1 MGLVRFWDDVIANGG
16 KTTLFILKNNFH
28 RPLFW
33 RIIRRNKL
41 RGISMNYPWITRN
54 FLLGIS
60 TNENDKIRAWI
71 WGALGSLG
79 SLDACR
85 TPTPST
91 GMPSSFGW
99 DLSYFDRYS
108 RLWILV
114 LIGWI
119 DYVGWGREILRDSW
133 NFIEQVS
140 AGGGGSA
147 LEIFTFKWIID
158 TSIMMGNQLEWQLCT
173 GNSYNSTRNEFE
185 ISFCSHN
192 KSTEMT
198 SCISL
203 SSMTSWFS

>member
-1 MGLVRFWDDVIANGG
+1 MAE
-16 KTTLFILKNNFH
+16 KQLFYFEKNNFH

-41 RGISMNYPWITRN
+41 WGISMNYPRIIRN
-54 FLLGIS
+54 FLLGNS

-79 SLDACR
+79 SFDACR
-85 TPTPST
+85 TQTPST
-91 GMPSSFGW
+91 EMPSSFGW

-108 RLWILV
+108 RLWMLV

-119 DYVGWGREILRDSW
+119 VYVGWERGIRRESW
-133 NFIEQVS
+133 NFEQVS

-158 TSIMMGNQLEWQLCT
+158 TKIMMGNQLEWQLCT
-173 GNSYNSTRNEFE
+173 GNSYNSMRNEFE
-185 ISFCSHN
+185 ISICRHN
-192 KSTEMT
+192 KS
-198 SCISL
+198 I
-203 SSMTSWFS
+203 